1 MTKLTS
7 FKMIFLSALVPM
19 IAISIAEQHN
29 SLSDFRVNT
38 VSVYNLTRLL
48 PRVRISSFVVTNL
61 LGTLP
66 NHPAHLFPLSYTRQ
80 VPLNNHPR
88 TSLPSIPDYLARL
101 LGKQT
106 IECTST
112 TLASEPT
119 PFPADLTLLD
129 EMILLYEQDSTE

>member
-1 MTKLTS
+1 VLLDEEFEENSILT
-7 FKMIFLSALVPM
+7 FCP
-19 IAISIAEQHN
+19 
-29 SLSDFRVNT
+29 SD
-38 VSVYNLTRLL
+38 SK
-48 PRVRISSFVVTNL
+48 
-61 LGTLP
+61 
-66 NHPAHLFPLSYTRQ
+66 
-80 VPLNNHPR
+80 
-88 TSLPSIPDYLARL
+88 